1 VAVTSGPQTASV
13 NKYASPN
20 RRIAL
25 IGDATVGMYSR
36 LGQGVASSAERASL
50 LIEAGY
56 RLSSS
61 DDSDQMIGFP
71 EALHSFSDE
80 GNYFEPSK

>member
-1 VAVTSGPQTASV
+1 
-13 NKYASPN
+13 
-20 RRIAL
+20 
-25 IGDATVGMYSR
+25 MYSR